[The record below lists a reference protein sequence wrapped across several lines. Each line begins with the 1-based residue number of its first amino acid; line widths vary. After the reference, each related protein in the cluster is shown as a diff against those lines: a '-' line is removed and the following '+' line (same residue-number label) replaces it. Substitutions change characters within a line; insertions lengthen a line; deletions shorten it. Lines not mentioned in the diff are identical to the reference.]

1 MDNICVK
8 LYVVKIKEEEDMN
21 TILYKQVA
29 CSLMYAMTSG
39 RIYIFMQ

>member
-21 TILYKQVA
+21 TILYKQVVG
-29 CSLMYAMTSG
+29 SLMYAMTSG